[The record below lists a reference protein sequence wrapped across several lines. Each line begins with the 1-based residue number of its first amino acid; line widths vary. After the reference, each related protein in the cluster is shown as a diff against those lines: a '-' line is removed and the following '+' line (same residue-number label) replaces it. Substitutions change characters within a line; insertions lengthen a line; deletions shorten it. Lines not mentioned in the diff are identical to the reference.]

1 MRRFGAGEYQELIVT
16 VTEPQPGDRKT
27 IAILAATSIELM
39 PTVQTLNLKP
49 TGGAWIGESP
59 TARVIARVTGMGPT
73 SAAAALLR
81 LLDHAKVAAI
91 LSIGFAGG
99 LERGLTVGELLDI
112 RWIINAHGEVL
123 DIRAGVP
130 KGAENLIERTPLR
143 SLLSVDSVVTSPVAK
158 RRLYEKHLAASVD
171 MESHQLAKV
180 AGSLGIPFFS
190 VRVVSDP
197 ADMALPV
204 EAARWVTPEGE
215 PDKRA
220 ACRDLFRRPTLLPV
234 MLRLNKNARL
244 CAQVLARH
252 TKEIV
257 RREVSRQER

>member
-1 MRRFGAGEYQELIVT
+1 MGSLGADEHQELIVT

-27 IAILAATSIELM
+27 ITILAATSIELM
-39 PTVQTLNLKP
+39 PTVQALNLKSA
-49 TGGAWIGESP
+49 GGLWIGESP
-59 TARVIARVTGMGPT
+59 TARVIAKVTGMGPT

-91 LSIGFAGG
+91 LNIGFAGG

-112 RWIINAHGEVL
+112 RWIINAHDEVL
-123 DIRAGVP
+123 DIRSGVP

-143 SLLSVDSVVTSPVAK
+143 SLLSVDYVVTSPIAK

-171 MESHQLAKV
+171 MESYQLAKV
-180 AGSLGIPFFS
+180 AGSLKIPFFP

-197 ADMALPV
+197 ADMAMPI

-220 ACRDLFRRPTLLPV
+220 ACRDLLRRPTLLPV
-234 MLRLNKNARL
+234 MLRLNKNAKL
-244 CAQVLARH
+244 CAQALARH
-252 TKEIV
+252 TKEVV
-257 RREVSRQER
+257 RREVSRQAQ